1 MELENTKRASK
12 IRTIYMLVPLLAVAF
27 VASTYLF
34 TEVRDLQYI
43 LITFIFLVVYFVLM
57 AIPGFYFVSFYAGP
71 DKIRIRYKSL
81 APFRTAN
88 NSILIKSENFR
99 KYEIKSSLLGY
110 KNTLILFQET
120 PGGLAR
126 FPKVSLTAMSAE
138 DREKITKSLELILAI
153 NKAAK

>member
-1 MELENTKRASK
+1 MELENTKKASK
-12 IRTIYMLVPLLAVAF
+12 IRTFYMLIPLLAVAF

-34 TEVRDLQYI
+34 TEVRDLKYI

-57 AIPGFYFVSFYAGP
+57 AIPGLYFVSFYAGP

-81 APFRTAN
+81 APFRTSN

-99 KYEIKSSLLGY
+99 KYEIKTSLFGL
-110 KNTLILFQET
+110 KKTLALFQET

-126 FPKVSLTAMSAE
+126 FPKVSLTAMRSE
-138 DREKITKSLELILAI
+138 DREKISKALDLILAI

>member
-1 MELENTKRASK
+1 MELENTKKASK
-12 IRTIYMLVPLLAVAF
+12 IRTVYMLIPLLAVAF

-34 TEVRDLQYI
+34 TDVKDLKYI

-57 AIPGFYFVSFYAGP
+57 AIPGLYFVSFYAGP

-81 APFRTAN
+81 APFRTSN

-99 KYEIKSSLLGY
+99 KYEIKTSLLGL
-110 KNTLILFQET
+110 KKTLTLFQET

-126 FPKVSLTAMSAE
+126 FPIVSLTAMRAE
-138 DREKITKSLELILAI
+138 DREKISKALDLILAI
-153 NKAAK
+153 NMAAK

>member
-1 MELENTKRASK
+1 MELENTKKASK
-12 IRTIYMLVPLLAVAF
+12 IRTVYMLVPLLAVAF

-34 TEVRDLQYI
+34 TEVRDLKFI
-43 LITFIFLVVYFVLM
+43 LITFLFLVVYFVIM
-57 AIPGFYFVSFYAGP
+57 AIPGFYFISFYAGP

-81 APFRTAN
+81 APFRTSN

-99 KYEIKSSLLGY
+99 KYEIKTSLMGL

-126 FPKVSLTAMSAE
+126 FPKIHLTVFNSDE
-138 DREKITKSLELILAI
+138 IQLITKSLDLIIAI
-153 NKAAK
+153 NKTPK

>member
-1 MELENTKRASK
+1 
-12 IRTIYMLVPLLAVAF
+12 MLIPLLAVAF

-34 TEVRDLQYI
+34 TDVKDLKYI

-57 AIPGFYFVSFYAGP
+57 AIPGLYFVSFYAGP

-81 APFRTAN
+81 APFRTSN

-99 KYEIKSSLLGY
+99 KYEIKTSLLGL
-110 KNTLILFQET
+110 KKTLTLFQET

-126 FPKVSLTAMSAE
+126 FPIVSLTAMRAE
-138 DREKITKSLELILAI
+138 DREKISKALDLILAI
-153 NKAAK
+153 NMAAK